1 MQDRPLSKT
10 DNFWN
15 PQFSNF
21 IFLFRIN
28 APRGYGIRLTW
39 REFQIDG
46 CARSAIYIF
55 DGKETDGIEPDRY
68 CGKQKPRDWSST
80 GMFIIKLVETGGKAG
95 SWPKMNFSWTVRVKD
110 ERKILMKNDSKKKD
124 FLERKKRLKDKD
136 KLLIR

>member
-1 MQDRPLSKT
+1 MDDRPISSDTLCSVLNVQLEAFVSLTVIGRPVSDFNIIQFKYRT
-10 DNFWN
+10 VHFQRPIAYKD
-15 PQFSNF
+15 PHFSNF

-39 REFQIDG
+39 REFHIDG

-80 GMFIIKLVETGGKAG
+80 GMFIIKLVDTGGKAG
-95 SWPKMNFSWTVRVKD
+95 N
-110 ERKILMKNDSKKKD
+110 
-124 FLERKKRLKDKD
+124 
-136 KLLIR
+136 

>member
-1 MQDRPLSKT
+1 MEK
-10 DNFWN
+10 
-15 PQFSNF
+15 NF

-39 REFQIDG
+39 REFHIDG

-80 GMFIIKLVETGGKAG
+80 GMFIKKIKPTG
-95 SWPKMNFSWTVRVKD
+95 SEPEMNF
-110 ERKILMKNDSKKKD
+110 L
-124 FLERKKRLKDKD
+124 
-136 KLLIR
+136 

>member
-1 MQDRPLSKT
+1 MKHKIFSSR
-10 DNFWN
+10 
-15 PQFSNF
+15 FSNQNWTF
-21 IFLFRIN
+21 FKYFCFRIN

-80 GMFIIKLVETGGKAG
+80 GMFT
-95 SWPKMNFSWTVRVKD
+95 TD
-110 ERKILMKNDSKKKD
+110 ND
-124 FLERKKRLKDKD
+124 
-136 KLLIR
+136 

>member
-1 MQDRPLSKT
+1 MQLFYDVKVNEKFDFLVKNEKFYRDFHL
-10 DNFWN
+10 
-15 PQFSNF
+15 FSFFFF
-21 IFLFRIN
+21 IFCFRIN

-80 GMFIIKLVETGGKAG
+80 GMFST
-95 SWPKMNFSWTVRVKD
+95 D
-110 ERKILMKNDSKKKD
+110 ND
-124 FLERKKRLKDKD
+124 
-136 KLLIR
+136 